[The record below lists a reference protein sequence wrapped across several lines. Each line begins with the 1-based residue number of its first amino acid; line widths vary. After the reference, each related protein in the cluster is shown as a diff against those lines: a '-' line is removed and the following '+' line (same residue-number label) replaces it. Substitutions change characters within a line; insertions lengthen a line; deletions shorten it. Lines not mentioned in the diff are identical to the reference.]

1 MPGPVV
7 EGDDEVEEV
16 GLAEVGRRLLLE
28 VGSTD
33 AWSNAEAKVPRM
45 EVNTGFKSGQF
56 LLTIAQLKVST
67 YK

>member
-1 MPGPVV
+1 MPSPVV

-33 AWSNAEAKVPRM
+33 AWSNAEAEVPRM
-45 EVNTGFKSGQF
+45 EVSMGFKIF
-56 LLTIAQLKVST
+56 EF
-67 YK
+67 